1 MGEYPM
7 CPYHNIE
14 DYSLYFCSIQKLGQ
28 VSQRIFPRTGTL
40 HPTIG
45 DFLRDF
51 GFPIGLLLWG
61 FGLVWLFFA
70 VASTLRTRK
79 FPFNLGWWAFT
90 FPLGVFSTCTNQL
103 GQDIPSRF
111 FRVLGTVCLFTCCAG
126 LSRAFWL
133 TWVLDLFAMCG
144 ASVDSGEPIH
154 CARGL

>member
-1 MGEYPM
+1 MSIRCFRAMTLGIIAY
-7 CPYHNIE
+7 I
-14 DYSLYFCSIQKLGQ
+14 FCSIQKLGQ
-28 VSQRIFPRTGTL
+28 VSQKIFPRTETL

-45 DFLRDF
+45 DFLLDF
-51 GFPIGLLLWG
+51 GFAIGLLLWG

-70 VASTLRTRK
+70 VASTLRTRR

-126 LSRAFWL
+126 LFRGF
-133 TWVLDLFAMCG
+133 FANLRPRSFHYAWCFCG
-144 ASVDSGEPIH
+144 
-154 CARGL
+154 